1 MSPAPSNSEKR
12 SPSRRSRSTR
22 TRRRGMRAID
32 ASTNRQ
38 PLLHVAAQHR
48 RRDDVKK
55 LLENGVKSNERDR
68 RYRSTALHALARLN
82 LSECATSCDVCTS
95 GVRASDIVDAL
106 IEKEANIEARDRNGD
121 TPLQLAVSRL
131 NVEVARALLGKRAD
145 PSALNEDRMF
155 GMNFN
160 RMEFKDY
167 CPTLKI
173 IEMMELFQSSGYRM
187 DTHTRLRVIKYWMK
201 VKRNDTKYLLLSSND
216 GIRPMMIVTI
226 RLFYDRSEFYLENQV
241 SDFLNQKYEE
251 LGPRMSTLYDAFK
264 DIIFKQLDTEMSI
277 LRGIQL
283 INGVSLYEICKMNYD
298 RAYSIVKNLKSWRVP
313 PLHKL
318 TMCTQMI
325 VKRHLANIFI
335 RLHLELLAT
344 DLFMSDD
351 CKLNLPYTVCRIV
364 AEKMS
369 REDLFHLFEG

>member
-1 MSPAPSNSEKR
+1 MSPARNNSEKR
-12 SPSRRSRSTR
+12 SSSRRSRSTR

-48 RRDDVKK
+48 RGDDVKE
-55 LLENGVKSNERDR
+55 LLENGVKSNQRDR

-82 LSECATSCDVCTS
+82 LSECATICDVCDRE
-95 GVRASDIVDAL
+95 VRACDIVDAL
-106 IEKEANIEARDRNGD
+106 IEKKANIEARDRNGD

-131 NVEVARALLGKRAD
+131 NVEVARALLGKCAD

-160 RMEFKDY
+160 RMEFKYY

-173 IEMMELFQSSGYRM
+173 IEMVELFQSSGYRM
-187 DTHTRLRVIKYWMK
+187 DTHTRLRVIKYWTK

-216 GIRPMMIVTI
+216 GIRPMRIVTI
-226 RLFYDRSEFYLENQV
+226 RLFYDRSEFYLDNEV

-264 DIIFKQLDTEMSI
+264 DIIFKQLDTEMTAPGSGAQPESARQTA
-277 LRGIQL
+277 LSCPTTRAFFRGS
-283 INGVSLYEICKMNYD
+283 GHARM
-298 RAYSIVKNLKSWRVP
+298 
-313 PLHKL
+313 
-318 TMCTQMI
+318 
-325 VKRHLANIFI
+325 
-335 RLHLELLAT
+335 
-344 DLFMSDD
+344 
-351 CKLNLPYTVCRIV
+351 
-364 AEKMS
+364 
-369 REDLFHLFEG
+369 